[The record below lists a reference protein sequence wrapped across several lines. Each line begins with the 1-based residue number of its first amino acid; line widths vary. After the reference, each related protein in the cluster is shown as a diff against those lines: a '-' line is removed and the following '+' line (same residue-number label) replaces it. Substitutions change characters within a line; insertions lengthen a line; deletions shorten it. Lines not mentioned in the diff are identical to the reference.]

1 VISGLVVG
9 SATYP
14 GFRALDELVAI
25 GVPLDRIRV
34 HLGHTR
40 ESGTRKHPI
49 VRYHP
54 MLHSK
59 IYYMEMTNDT
69 ACAFIGSHNVTSFA
83 LQGLNGEAAVLIEGS
98 RGDAAFN
105 CVREHIQTATGE
117 AVPYSPGMKEAFAW
131 WTKEFIEGLST
142 EVDIPK
148 DWSTVRTILIFASAA
163 AGDRPNTGEHLYFE
177 IPTGIEQIESLKT
190 EVHLFLFSTLPPDP
204 WEALQRV
211 TTADASYTCKVL
223 GAENLQGNLLLKADW
238 RIETQPSPV
247 LGRVASGVLRPAT
260 SAGMQQVRAEVHAPE
275 VVHFEYLFERE
286 KRTWWP
292 SLSEREELHPEGG
305 LEESFPIS
313 DTRWQ
318 KATTEGWR
326 LVMGLKQGEGSATE
340 KDQLA
345 LELAKPD
352 SGSFI
357 LVSLRR
363 RRKDH

>member
-1 VISGLVVG
+1 
-9 SATYP
+9 
-14 GFRALDELVAI
+14 
-25 GVPLDRIRV
+25 
-34 HLGHTR
+34 
-40 ESGTRKHPI
+40 
-49 VRYHP
+49 

-59 IYYMEMTNDT
+59 VYFMEMPNDQ

-83 LQGLNGEAAVLIEGS
+83 LQGLNGEAGVQLEGPAS
-98 RGDAAFN
+98 GPEFG
-105 CVREHIQTATGE
+105 VIREHIRIAAEE

-131 WTKEFIEGLST
+131 WTKEFIEGLRT
-142 EVDIPK
+142 AIDIPQ
-148 DWSTVRTILIFASAA
+148 DWNTVRTILIFASAA

-177 IPTGIEQIESLKT
+177 IPTGIEQIESLRT
-190 EVHLFLFSTLPPDP
+190 EMHLFLFSTLPPDP

-211 TTADASYTCKVL
+211 ASADAAYTCKVL
-223 GAENLQGNLLLKADW
+223 GAENLQGNLELKAHW
-238 RIETQPSPV
+238 QIETQPAPV
-247 LGRVASGVLRPAT
+247 LRRVPSGVLRPAP
-260 SAGMQQVRAEVHAPE
+260 SAGMQQVRAEVQAPE
-275 VVHFEYLFERE
+275 VVHYEYLFERE

-305 LEESFPIS
+305 SEESFPIS

-326 LVMGLKQGEGSATE
+326 LVMGLKQGEGPPAE

-345 LELAKPD
+345 LELAKPE